1 MWLNRNCAIAKSS
14 HLGGRRGNSVAAR
27 CRLPDHGGR
36 MTTDAFTPTG
46 PTTFKRKPER
56 GTYDREVA
64 YAILD
69 EGFVAHVGVAVDGRP
84 FVIPMTYARDGDRLL
99 LHGSV
104 ASRLLRALDDGVA
117 TCVTV
122 TLVDGVVL
130 AEAQRS
136 HSLNYRCVVVMGTA
150 RRVHEPEASG
160 RALRAIVEHLAPGRT
175 AEAREATEQEQRET
189 LVVELPI
196 EVASVKQR
204 SGGPVPDELR
214 SADDAP
220 RWSGVLPLSLV
231 AGAPVPDPASASLPL
246 PPSVRAWSRVS
257 GAR

>member
-1 MWLNRNCAIAKSS
+1 
-14 HLGGRRGNSVAAR
+14 
-27 CRLPDHGGR
+27 
-36 MTTDAFTPTG
+36 MTTAAFTPTG

-56 GTYDREVA
+56 GTYDRDVA

-69 EGFVAHVGVAVDGRP
+69 EGFVAHVGIAVDGQP

-117 TCVTV
+117 ACVTV

-136 HSLNYRCVVVMGTA
+136 HSLNYRCVVVLGTA
-150 RRVHEPEASG
+150 RRVRDAVDLAG
-160 RALRAIVEHLAPGRT
+160 ALHAIVEHLAPGRC
-175 AEAREATEQEQRET
+175 AESRAATEQEQRET
-189 LVVELPI
+189 LVIALPI

-204 SGGPVPDELR
+204 TGGPVPDELR
-214 SADDAP
+214 GPDDPP

-231 AGAPVPDPASASLPL
+231 AGPPEAAESTASSPV
-246 PPSVRAWSRVS
+246 PPSVAGWSR
-257 GAR
+257 GRR